1 MRQEIESAAIQ
12 NEMESPQGSLRDLLY
27 GFFRRKFLLI
37 SSALV
42 ILVLGL
48 LGTMSVP
55 VIYKARADIL
65 VKPGAG
71 ELTSVDSTLL
81 DSKSIIHD
89 DSLMRSEAA
98 ILESQPV
105 SAAVVDTLGVE
116 YVLGLGE
123 DTHAHTS
130 KTGWMGKLETIK
142 GKVFARISAY
152 LPSRTTETVPV
163 GSDKL
168 RARAVARVQQ
178 GLEIERRD
186 NFITLYYRFSSPE
199 KAQTIL
205 GEIIKEYRKRRSQV
219 YAVKPD
225 DFRKETESVHTELV
239 GKENELQKYL
249 STLNIS
255 SLEDDRKL
263 LLEQLSGIESEIQKA
278 DVIIGASETQLTA
291 LEGLNMD
298 HPNQMIAAQAMTQ
311 NPVVQ
316 AYTDRL
322 VTLQLSAIELLSK
335 YPRDSQPVRDIEK
348 QISTLQTL
356 IASQIDSGNTESPET
371 AGLVSSSTIDSS
383 NMPNP
388 LLLARISLDS
398 QRTRREILTDQKE
411 VIKKRLSDLASHD
424 LALAR
429 LKRDVGVLEKS
440 YLEYCTNLRQA
451 EIQAALNHESISNV
465 SLVQAPTLPGD
476 PNRTIQTLVLAFTLI
491 GALFGSITLVLIFNH
506 MDHSIHTPQDLE
518 NRLQL
523 KTLASIPSTAKA
535 EIDGRLKALSAKP
548 VSYFSGLGKSDSIP
562 TPEHAYILG
571 KEIS

>member
-1 MRQEIESAAIQ
+1 MRQEIESAAMQ
-12 NEMESPQGSLRDLLY
+12 NEMESKQGSLRDFLY
-27 GFFRRKFLLI
+27 VFFRRKFLLI

-42 ILVLGL
+42 ILVIGL
-48 LGTMSVP
+48 LGTMSIP
-55 VIYKARADIL
+55 VVYKARADIL

-105 SAAVVDTLGVE
+105 SAAVVETLGVD

-123 DTHAHTS
+123 ETHSHAS
-130 KTGWMGKLETIK
+130 KTGWIGKLEAIK
-142 GKVFARISAY
+142 GKVYAKISAY
-152 LPSRTTETVPV
+152 LPVMATETVPV
-163 GSDKL
+163 GPDKM
-168 RARAVARVQQ
+168 RARAVARVQH

-186 NFITLYYRFSSPE
+186 NFITLYYRYSSPE
-199 KAQTIL
+199 KAQVIL

-239 GKENELQKYL
+239 GKENELQSYL

-291 LEGLNMD
+291 WEGLHME
-298 HPNQMIAAQAMTQ
+298 HPNQLIAAKVMTQ
-311 NPVVQ
+311 DPVVQ
-316 AYTDRL
+316 AYSDRL

-335 YPRDSQPVRDIEK
+335 YPRDSQPVRDVEK

-356 IASQIDSGNTESPET
+356 ISSQIDSRDTENNET
-371 AGLVSSSTIDSS
+371 AGLVPSSTIDSS
-383 NMPNP
+383 TVPNP
-388 LLLARISLDS
+388 LTLARISLDS
-398 QRTRREILTDQKE
+398 QRTRRNILVEQRG
-411 VIKKRLSDLASHD
+411 VIKERLSDLSSHE
-424 LALAR
+424 LALSR

-451 EIQAALNHESISNV
+451 EIQAALNNESISNV

-506 MDHSIHTPQDLE
+506 MDHSIHTPLDLE

-523 KTLASIPSTAKA
+523 KTLASIPLTSKA
-535 EIDGRLKALSAKP
+535 EIDGRLTALSAKP
-548 VSYFSGLGKSDSIP
+548 VSFFSGLGKSDPIP